1 MRGEVI
7 VAAWR
12 ALAKL
17 IEPEPTWK
25 AADRM
30 AGYTTTSETSDGEWW
45 TREYRERD
53 VDGMRV
59 GRWVVGPRQH
69 DFEALADA
77 LIPHRVFFDSRDTR
91 IYAADECSWRVHAT
105 YANPKPI
112 THRDA
117 TVKHPIL
124 ADAAAVAAARVLGL
138 IPEEAQP

>member
-1 MRGEVI
+1 VI

-77 LIPHRVFFDSRDTR
+77 LIPHRVRFSSVDKRLPVGEECDWLACAVHDDPTGTR
-91 IYAADECSWRVHAT
+91 IHLVTEAR
-105 YANPKPI
+105 
-112 THRDA
+112 
-117 TVKHPIL
+117 HPIL
-124 ADAAAVAAARVLGL
+124 SDAAAVAAARVLGL
-138 IPEEAQP
+138 IPGEPTP